1 MLNTVGYNFTYVHL
15 LINVCTYVEGNSSS
29 NHRGL
34 IALLGLR
41 RGGDSGNH
49 MRRRR
54 TGAKGIS
61 GFSRGMMWIFVPR
74 IATTP
79 RIVCGSFVTRFSV
92 TVYLGNQNLV
102 SDGKMI
108 SLISINDSGKTWAG
122 YSAVCSCISLLPT
135 PEPGI
140 TRPRG
145 GQVGPS
151 NTLQQSLPKP

>member
-61 GFSRGMMWIFVPR
+61 GFSRNDVDLCSKNSNYSKDCMWEF
-74 IATTP
+74 
-79 RIVCGSFVTRFSV
+79 C
-92 TVYLGNQNLV
+92 
-102 SDGKMI
+102 D
-108 SLISINDSGKTWAG
+108 
-122 YSAVCSCISLLPT
+122 
-135 PEPGI
+135 
-140 TRPRG
+140 
-145 GQVGPS
+145 QV
-151 NTLQQSLPKP
+151 